1 MREFLSQNSVDYEE
15 RNVAKDPRWRAALKD
30 LTGEVVVPVLVVEGK
45 RVVGLDEQRMA
56 EALGL
61 DHVEFD
67 SNRDGLAA
75 PEELNALPDQ
85 GDDAINAALAHF
97 VRIGASAQP
106 RS

>member
-45 RVVGLDEQRMA
+45 RVVGLDEQRLA
-56 EALGL
+56 QALGL
-61 DHVEFD
+61 DHVESD

-75 PEELNALPDQ
+75 PEELSALPDQ
-85 GDDAINAALAHF
+85 GDDAIGT
-97 VRIGASAQP
+97 RYCAS
-106 RS
+106 